1 MVPNTSELLPEPETP
16 VNAVSRRFGIS
27 TVTSL
32 RLFSR
37 APCTRIRSWL
47 SATCAAG
54 DCGSVLVAVVIGSP
68 LSGGTSAA
76 GPSGRRQPGC
86 CSAQLLDA
94 DQVARRIADGAVAD
108 PVRLLHR
115 LLDDLHVAA
124 LQLLE
129 GAVEVLGGEQDP
141 AIGALG
147 HHLGD
152 GAALILGDAR
162 VDARRRQEDGRA
174 GLVRRADRDPA
185 HPALTDVAADL
196 EAEGVAVE
204 GHGGVR
210 VVVREDGGVDGEVHG
225 GQARDGAGTW
235 ASRFLTGLVT
245 CFATHDGSPSVACA
259 ARRR

>member
-1 MVPNTSELLPEPETP
+1 MPPRTLKLRFSRTFLPPFSSVTAPAPLIEATLKEKACGEPMCGWPSRLKRMRSIAFASVAVPTVERGSVPMRSWSTMIAVVSPSSTSTSGRDCVGMKPCTNALYVSLIRRCDSAAMVPNTSELLPEPETP

-76 GPSGRRQPGC
+76 GPSGRRRPGC

-94 DQVARRIADGAVAD
+94 DQVARGIADGAVAD

-129 GAVEVLGGEQDP
+129 GAVEVL
-141 AIGALG
+141 
-147 HHLGD
+147 
-152 GAALILGDAR
+152 
-162 VDARRRQEDGRA
+162 
-174 GLVRRADRDPA
+174 
-185 HPALTDVAADL
+185 
-196 EAEGVAVE
+196 
-204 GHGGVR
+204 
-210 VVVREDGGVDGEVHG
+210 
-225 GQARDGAGTW
+225 
-235 ASRFLTGLVT
+235 
-245 CFATHDGSPSVACA
+245 
-259 ARRR
+259 